1 MARRAGTSRPRV
13 GARRPATLV
22 SRSVLCTVA
31 GVSER
36 ELILWEQEELIAP
49 AQIEETRGHRDP
61 LYDAAALRRVRII
74 RTLAE
79 EMEVNLPGIGVIL
92 HLLDQYRSNFLGQR
106 SKSRG

>member
-1 MARRAGTSRPRV
+1 MVGRTATSRPRV
-13 GARRPATLV
+13 AARRRATLV

-36 ELILWEQEELIAP
+36 QLILWEQEELIAP
-49 AQIEETRGHRDP
+49 AQIEETRGHREP
-61 LYDAAALRRVRII
+61 LYDATVLRRVRII

-79 EMEVNLPGIGVIL
+79 ELEVNLPGIGVIL
-92 HLLDQYRSNFLGQR
+92 HLLDQYPSDFLGQR